1 MSKRRSFLK
10 SATALGALTLLHQK
24 AWSNESFSN
33 PKPKPKIKPKKLN
46 LGDTI
51 GLVAPGFAVK
61 PEALYLA
68 VDTLHK
74 MGFKTHHTDRIK
86 GNHGYFSN
94 TDEER
99 AKDLNE
105 MFANPDIDAILC
117 ARGGYGCTRILD
129 KLDYDAIENSPK
141 ALIGFSDITA
151 LINTIYQK
159 TGLVCFHGPV
169 GKTLDNEYSQAY
181 FKKVLMDPQET
192 LPIKNAIL
200 RDPKQY
206 RNSEY
211 YRYTITPGVG
221 QGELVGGSL
230 SLVSAMIGTPYE
242 IDFTDKLV
250 LLEDV
255 EEAPYR
261 IDRMLTQLADVESF
275 TKAKGIIF
283 GVCKGCDR
291 KRTTENFTLREV
303 IMDRI
308 SPLGIPAVYGMSFGH
323 IPQNSTLPIGVEASF
338 NAYEKQLRLV
348 ETAVC

>member
-10 SATALGALTLLHQK
+10 SATALGAATLLHQTT
-24 AWSNESFSN
+24 WGNQPFSD
-33 PKPKPKIKPKKLN
+33 PKPKIKPKKLK

-51 GLVAPGFAVK
+51 GLVAPGFAIEQ
-61 PEALYLA
+61 EALYLA
-68 VDTLHK
+68 LDTLQK
-74 MGFKTHHTDRIK
+74 MGFKTYHTDRIK
-86 GNHGYFSN
+86 GNYGYFSD

-99 AKDLNE
+99 AKDVNE

-129 KLDYDAIENSPK
+129 LLDYDSITNNPK

-151 LINTIYQK
+151 LINTIYKK
-159 TGLVCFHGPV
+159 TGLIGFHGPV
-169 GKTLDNEYSQAY
+169 GKTLDDEYSQVY
-181 FKKVLMDPQET
+181 FKKVLMEPQQI

-200 RDPKQY
+200 KDPKQY

-230 SLVSAMIGTPYE
+230 TLVAAMIGTPYE

-303 IMDRI
+303 IMDRV
-308 SPLGIPAVYGMSFGH
+308 SPLGIPAAYGMSFGH
-323 IPQNSTLPIGVEASF
+323 IPQNSTLPIGIEAYF
-338 NAYEKQLRLV
+338 NAYKKQLRLM
-348 ETAVC
+348 EPAVG

>member
-10 SATALGALTLLHQK
+10 SATALGAATLFHQTS
-24 AWSNESFSN
+24 WGNEPISS
-33 PKPKPKIKPKKLN
+33 PKPKIKPNKLKP
-46 LGDTI
+46 GDTI
-51 GLVAPGFAVK
+51 GLVAPGFAIK
-61 PEALYLA
+61 PEKLYLA
-68 VDTLHK
+68 MEALGK
-74 MGFKTHHTDRIK
+74 MGFKTYHTDRIK
-86 GNHGYFSN
+86 GNYGYFSN

-99 AKDLNE
+99 AKDVNE

-129 KLDYDAIENSPK
+129 LLDYELIENNPK

-151 LINTIYQK
+151 LINSIYKK

-169 GKTLDNEYSQAY
+169 GSTIDDEYSQAY
-181 FKKVLMDPQET
+181 FKKVLMEPQEV

-200 RDPKQY
+200 KDPKQY

-230 SLVSAMIGTPYE
+230 TLVTAMIGTPYE

-250 LLEDV
+250 FLEDV

-261 IDRMLTQLADVESF
+261 IDRMLTQLSEVDSF
-275 TKAKGIIF
+275 LKAKGIIF

-291 KRTTENFTLREV
+291 KRTTDNFTLREV

-308 SPLGIPAVYGMSFGH
+308 APLNIPAVYGMSFGH
-323 IPQNSTLPIGVEASF
+323 IPQNSTLPIGIEASF
-338 NAYEKQLRLV
+338 NAYKKQLRLL
-348 ETAVC
+348 EAAVC

>member
-10 SATALGALTLLHQK
+10 SATALGAVTLFHQTS
-24 AWSNESFSN
+24 WGNE
-33 PKPKPKIKPKKLN
+33 PKSTNVPKVKPKKLK

-51 GLVAPGFAVK
+51 GLIAPGFAIK
-61 PEALYLA
+61 MEALYL
-68 VDTLHK
+68 TLETLEK
-74 MGFKTHHTDRIK
+74 MGFKTYHTDRIK
-86 GNHGYFSN
+86 SNHGYFSN

-105 MFANPDIDAILC
+105 MFINPDIDAVLC
-117 ARGGYGCTRILD
+117 VRGGYGCTRILD
-129 KLDYDAIENSPK
+129 LLDYDSIKSNPK

-151 LINTIYQK
+151 LINTIYKK
-159 TGLVCFHGPV
+159 TGLVGFHGPV
-169 GKTLDNEYSQAY
+169 GKTLDDEYSQTY
-181 FKKVLMDPQET
+181 FKKVLMDPQES

-200 RDPKQY
+200 KDPKQY

-211 YRYTITPGVG
+211 YRYTITKGIG

-230 SLVSAMIGTPYE
+230 SLVTAMIGTPYE

-250 LLEDV
+250 FLEDV

-261 IDRMLTQLADVESF
+261 MDRMLTQLTQVDTF
-275 TKAKGIIF
+275 LKAKGIIF

-303 IMDRI
+303 ILDRI
-308 SPLGIPAVYGMSFGH
+308 APLNIPAVYGMSFGH
-323 IPQNSTLPIGVEASF
+323 IPQNSTLPIGIEATF
-338 NAYEKQLRLV
+338 NAYKKELRLM
-348 ETAVC
+348 EAAVC

>member
-1 MSKRRSFLK
+1 M
-10 SATALGALTLLHQK
+10 LGAATLLHQTSWGNK
-24 AWSNESFSN
+24 SISFSE
-33 PKPKPKIKPKKLN
+33 PKTKPKKLKP
-46 LGDTI
+46 GDTI

-68 VDTLHK
+68 EDTLHK
-74 MGFKTHHTDRIK
+74 MGFKTHYTERIK
-86 GNHGYFSN
+86 GNYGYFSN

-105 MFANPDIDAILC
+105 MFANPDVDAILC

-129 KLDYDAIENSPK
+129 LLDYESIKNNPK

-151 LINTIYQK
+151 LINTIYK
-159 TGLVCFHGPV
+159 RTGLVCFHGPV
-169 GKTLDNEYSQAY
+169 GSTIDDEYSQSY
-181 FKKVLMDPQET
+181 FKKVLMEPQET

-200 RDPKQY
+200 NDPKQY

-211 YRYTITPGVG
+211 YRYTITKGVG

-230 SLVSAMIGTPYE
+230 TLVTATIGTPYE
-242 IDFTDKLV
+242 IDFTNKLV
-250 LLEDV
+250 FLEDV

-261 IDRMLTQLADVESF
+261 IDRMLTQLTDVDTF
-275 TKAKGIIF
+275 LKAKGIIF

-308 SPLGIPAVYGMSFGH
+308 APLGIPAVYGMSFGH
-323 IPQNSTLPIGVEASF
+323 IPQNFTLPIGVEASF
-338 NAYEKQLRLV
+338 NAYKKQLRLL
-348 ETAVC
+348 ETAVS

>member
-10 SATALGALTLLHQK
+10 SATVLGAATLLHQTSWGNQPL
-24 AWSNESFSN
+24 AQLNT
-33 PKPKPKIKPKKLN
+33 KIKPKKLN
-46 LGDTI
+46 PGDTI
-51 GLVAPGFAVK
+51 GLVAPGFAIAEEK
-61 PEALYLA
+61 LYLA
-68 VDTLHK
+68 VDTLEK
-74 MGFKTHHTDRIK
+74 MGFKTYYTDRIK
-86 GNHGYFSN
+86 GNFGYFSN

-105 MFANPDIDAILC
+105 MFANKKIDAILC

-129 KLDYDAIENSPK
+129 MLDYDTILDNPK

-151 LINTIYQK
+151 LLNAIYKK

-169 GKTLDNEYSQAY
+169 GSTLDDEYSQSY
-181 FKKVLMDPQET
+181 FQKVLMEPEET

-211 YRYTITPGVG
+211 YRYTIHAGTG

-230 SLVSAMIGTPYE
+230 SLVTAMIGTPYE

-250 LLEDV
+250 FLEDV

-261 IDRMLTQLADVESF
+261 IDRMLTQLTDVESF

-291 KRTTENFTLREV
+291 KRTTDNFTLREV

-308 SPLGIPAVYGMSFGH
+308 GPLGIPAVYGMSFGH
-323 IPQNSTLPIGVEASF
+323 IPQNSTLPIGIEASF
-338 NAYEKQLRLV
+338 NAYKKQLKLL
-348 ETAVC
+348 EPAVS